1 MLTMLGNR
9 KFGSY
14 IALNNG
20 RISGQQVNRMAKT
33 YLNQSNKGSR
43 IIYDVGSIQWVDGMY
58 LASRDGW
65 KKAEVRW
72 NLENRPL
79 FKIFSLDKIET
90 WCFLATWQVEKTTV
104 AMLSQ

>member
-1 MLTMLGNR
+1 MLGNR
-9 KFGSY
+9 KFSSY

-58 LASRDGW
+58 LASPWRM
-65 KKAEVRW
+65 EESRSS
-72 NLENRPL
+72 LE
-79 FKIFSLDKIET
+79 FGKSAVI
-90 WCFLATWQVEKTTV
+90 
-104 AMLSQ
+104 